1 MPLATRKLNPASWRA
16 CGASASSVDL
26 QAARATGARIR
37 SPRAGIVS
45 GCTPL
50 VLGFVFLLTFVLNA
64 SSDGVRLRDLV
75 MIAGARD
82 NQLVGFGLVAGLA
95 GDGDKDPIYT
105 QQTIANML
113 QRYGVN
119 VQPVLAQ
126 ISAKNVAV
134 VMVTADIPAFVKQ
147 GSRIDVQV
155 ASMGD
160 AKSLQG
166 GVLLQTPLL
175 GADNKVYAV
184 AQGPIAVGGF
194 SVGTGGG
201 GGATVTKNHPTVAQ
215 IIGGAIVER
224 EIPAQIIRD
233 DTVELLMREP
243 SFISVALAA
252 DAINQVF
259 TNSARAIDS
268 TSVQVHMPDSA
279 KNNPMDFIAA
289 LEDIEI
295 TPDTPAR
302 VIINERTGTIVATAD
317 VKISSCAVACGNITI
332 NIASTLSVSQPTPF
346 SSTGRTVVTPS
357 TTTAVTENKGTLVP
371 LPELPTVEKVAA
383 ALNAL
388 GVTPRDMMAIFQAMK
403 QAGALQADLL
413 IR

>member
-1 MPLATRKLNPASWRA
+1 MSLTTAILNQTLRRIERALAGWSHLRKGGKS
-16 CGASASSVDL
+16 
-26 QAARATGARIR
+26 AAREKTNIQGNVGKIK
-37 SPRAGIVS
+37 V
-45 GCTPL
+45 
-50 VLGFVFLLTFVLNA
+50 LLTLIVLLLSVFNILA
-64 SSDGVRLRDLV
+64 DDGVRLRDLV
-75 MIAGARD
+75 MVAGARD

-113 QRYGVN
+113 QRYGIN

-194 SVGTGGG
+194 TVGNGGG
-201 GGATVTKNHPTVAQ
+201 GGASVTKNHPTVAQ
-215 IIGGAIVER
+215 IINGAIVER
-224 EIPAQIIRD
+224 EIPAQIVRD
-233 DTVELLMREP
+233 DTVELLLREP
-243 SFISVALAA
+243 SFISVALMA
-252 DAINQVF
+252 DAINEVF
-259 TNSARAIDS
+259 TNSAHAIDS
-268 TSVQVHMPDSA
+268 TSVQVHMSEAA
-279 KNNPMDFIAA
+279 KNNPMEFIAA

-302 VIINERTGTIVATAD
+302 VIINERTGTIVATAN

-332 NIASTLSVSQPTPF
+332 NIASSQDVSQPNPF
-346 SSTGRTVVTPS
+346 SQNGQTTVTS
-357 TTTAVTENKGTLVP
+357 HTTTDVTENKASLVT

-403 QAGALQADLL
+403 QAGALQAELL